1 MATYSYPKNRMVP
14 PVTVVIAL
22 SRVSTSGAS
31 VIIKTKPSETS
42 TVPPPMPPE
51 SCQAPPPLTSQ
62 EYPILVDKDAPAS
75 ACPDTP
81 LVKVPRIVIFWN
93 VGQWLSLRSL
103 VRRRRRLGYDR
114 PVISIIEQ
122 RHVHRHMPRG
132 IDHVDGVVVAV
143 GVEVLR
149 PGVES
154 GAGVGIL
161 REEAGGGGIVVPRVH
176 VQQARGVRYA
186 PRERH
191 FVEERIAAGRRH
203 AVPPGGWRIRLP
215 PGAGMQFLLSVMR
228 LSRCRP
234 SERLCCSEWYVVRR
248 PCARPMRLV
257 RIRRRGRH
265 ARGKRL
271 AHPGQAGER
280 VVGIGSGGAAAIG
293 NGGVVSYHIIGRLR
307 CQIRR
312 RIVPAEPL
320 AVAAQLRP
328 VRRGHGRRQRP
339 VAHVV
344 IAAGHRHASARPC
357 RCVGKARLFPA
368 PFRVMLV

>member
-1 MATYSYPKNRMVP
+1 
-14 PVTVVIAL
+14 
-22 SRVSTSGAS
+22 
-31 VIIKTKPSETS
+31 
-42 TVPPPMPPE
+42 
-51 SCQAPPPLTSQ
+51 
-62 EYPILVDKDAPAS
+62 
-75 ACPDTP
+75 
-81 LVKVPRIVIFWN
+81 
-93 VGQWLSLRSL
+93 
-103 VRRRRRLGYDR
+103 
-114 PVISIIEQ
+114 
-122 RHVHRHMPRG
+122 MPRG

-143 GVEVLR
+143 GVEMLR

-176 VQQARGVRYA
+176 VQQARGVRNA

-191 FVEERIAAGRRH
+191 LVEERFAAGRRH
-203 AVPPGGWRIRLP
+203 AVPTGGGQMRPP
-215 PGAGMQFLLSVMR
+215 PGAGMQFLLSVMW

-234 SERLCCSEWYVVRR
+234 SERLCCSKWYVVRR
-248 PCARPMRLV
+248 PCERPMRLV

-293 NGGVVSYHIIGRLR
+293 NGGVVSYHIIGRRR

-312 RIVPAEPL
+312 RVVPAEPL

-357 RCVGKARLFPA
+357 RRVGKARLFPA